1 MITIEEITSVAGAEF
16 DSLFSASLPYMEGGT
31 FHWSLLGDPG
41 TEEAKREAVRA
52 RFQELSDLPNTKMVL
67 WRKDGTP
74 IHIAVGSING
84 MDEEYITWVMAI
96 YGPDADGSKSWL
108 YSQPYIEQCRD
119 YFREEWGV
127 LGYKISCIADSSIM
141 VYHLN
146 KPGAESFYEVSVD
159 SVEDKGGT
167 SVATLRFRYI

>member
-1 MITIEEITSVAGAEF
+1 MITIEEISSVAGAEF
-16 DSLFSASLPYMEGGT
+16 DALFSASLPYMEGGT

-84 MDEEYITWVMAI
+84 MDEEYITWIMAI
-96 YGPDADGSKSWL
+96 YGPDAAGSKSWL

-119 YFREEWGV
+119 YFRSNWGV
-127 LGYKISCIADSSIM
+127 LGYKISCINDSSIM
-141 VYHLN
+141 DYHLN
-146 KPGAESFYEVSVD
+146 KPNAASYYEVTVD
-159 SVEDKGGT
+159 AVETKNGIDI
-167 SVATLRFRYI
+167 ATIKYRYL

>member
-146 KPGAESFYEVSVD
+146 KPGAASYYEVTVD
-159 SVEDKGGT
+159 SVETKNGINI
-167 SVATLRFRYI
+167 AMIKYRYL

>member
-1 MITIEEITSVAGAEF
+1 
-16 DSLFSASLPYMEGGT
+16 MEGGT

-108 YSQPYIEQCRD
+108 YSQSYIEQCRD
-119 YFREEWGV
+119 YFREQWGV
-127 LGYKISCIADSSIM
+127 IGYKISCLNDSSIM

-159 SVEDKGGT
+159 AVQTINGT
-167 SVATLRFRYI
+167 DIATLKYRYL